1 MSDLSV
7 WQKSPDLIVNLK
19 ISADFMFSF
28 WAIDPKRKHGIC
40 GIYGKEQFYRR
51 ECDHSKFLFKKID
64 CEVI

>member
-19 ISADFMFSF
+19 ISADFTFSF

-40 GIYGKEQFYRR
+40 GIYGKEQFCRT
-51 ECDHSKFLFKKID
+51 ESDQSKFFCKEID